1 MRPRWWDF
9 AACKGMNPEDFVDYT
24 KIDQCL
30 AICATCPVVDDC
42 REDAESTVSTTGVRG
57 GKVYLLSLMENVD
70 QKHGGILKCLR
81 CNCDKCLAA
90 RDKYELRVV
99 KGNPIS
105 PRKPCGTSAYGYEA
119 HRKRGEPA
127 CSLCLT
133 RLYEYREA
141 WKAAKNGAN

>member
-9 AACKGMNPEDFVDYT
+9 AACKGMDPEDFVDYT

-42 REDAESTVSTTGVRG
+42 REDAESTVDTIGVRG
-57 GKVYLLSLMENVD
+57 GEVYLLRLMEKLD
-70 QKHGGILKCLR
+70 KKHGGILKCR
-81 CNCDKCLAA
+81 SCKCDKCLAV

-99 KGNPIS
+99 KGKPGI
-105 PRKPCGTSAYGYEA
+105 PCKPCGTSVHGYKT
-119 HRKRGEPA
+119 HRRRGEPA
-127 CSLCLT
+127 CSLCSL
-133 RLYEYREA
+133 RWREYQRA